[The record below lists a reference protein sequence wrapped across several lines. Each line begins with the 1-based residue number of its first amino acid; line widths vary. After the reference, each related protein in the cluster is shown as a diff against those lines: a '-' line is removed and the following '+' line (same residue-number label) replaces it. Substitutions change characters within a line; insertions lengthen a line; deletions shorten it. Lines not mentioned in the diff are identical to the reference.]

1 MFGRRQVRSI
11 LYSPCTLLSALAQYM
26 CTHSF
31 GQSTVRSRATLLAW
45 ALTLQWFA
53 VMVHLS
59 EQKISPP
66 KLSQPKHIP
75 ACRSVFELTRY
86 FLGCNFL
93 HTLTGIF
100 TIDSNKN
107 QHLFRPCL
115 HTKWGISGLSI
126 FFVKNLNAEETLC
139 TKFSI
144 CVLSTSPLKLT
155 Y

>member
-1 MFGRRQVRSI
+1 MIKES
-11 LYSPCTLLSALAQYM
+11 YSEKVLFFFFFKIPLQGSM
-26 CTHSF
+26 C
-31 GQSTVRSRATLLAW
+31 
-45 ALTLQWFA
+45 
-53 VMVHLS
+53 
-59 EQKISPP
+59 P
-66 KLSQPKHIP
+66 PKHIP

-155 Y
+155 YQHYQHPTGLVVNSNFTGSLDHNCK